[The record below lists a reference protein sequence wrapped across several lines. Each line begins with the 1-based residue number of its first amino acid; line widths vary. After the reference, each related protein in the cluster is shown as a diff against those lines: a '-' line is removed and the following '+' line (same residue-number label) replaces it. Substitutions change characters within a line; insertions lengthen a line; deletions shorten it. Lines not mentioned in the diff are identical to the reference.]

1 MAEQEMIKKVLLVF
15 LPSESGVDGARSL
28 YGEKEENP
36 FFSWFNRSLRAIIKQ
51 SQFAI
56 PPLSLMILSS
66 VDVPGVEQSICDMR
80 FEEFPFEPSVSDR
93 LPHTHLELVH
103 EKNAWDLVGISV
115 QTGMA
120 KKAFELADQ
129 LRARGISVVLG
140 GAHVTLFP
148 ESCRPHA
155 DVLVHGEA
163 DDLWKELLTDLA
175 SGSIKPDYH
184 SESFPDLGQSR
195 PVQKRALIK
204 SRYFTTNLIQTGRG
218 CQYSCDF
225 CNVHLLNGRALR
237 RRAISDVVSEVAR
250 FHEHDRR
257 IFFFVDD
264 SINADPLYAREL
276 FEKLVPLKI
285 RWFGQATT
293 TLGQQRE
300 LLQTFADSGCQ
311 ALLVGIE
318 SIEPASRSAHKK
330 NQNRAGELVKAITTI
345 REAGISLYGSFIYG
359 LDGDTLDTPAAI
371 LDFVR
376 ATKLDVP
383 GINILRPTPGTQ
395 VFERLREE
403 GRLLFDP
410 LDITSYRYS
419 FGQEMLYRPKNMS
432 LDAFVESYSALT
444 QELFTVKNAVV
455 RGLSAPRAKSAVML
469 FNLFYT
475 HLYALSRH
483 DLQHQWKKR
492 GK

>member
-1 MAEQEMIKKVLLVF
+1 MAEKDVNRKVLLVF
-15 LPSESGVDGARSL
+15 LPSESGVDGAQSL
-28 YGEKEENP
+28 YGEKEINP
-36 FFSWFNRSLRAIIKQ
+36 FFNWFNHSLRSIIKQ

-80 FEEFPFEPSVSDR
+80 FEKFPFDKP
-93 LPHTHLELVH
+93 
-103 EKNAWDLVGISV
+103 WDLVGISV

-129 LRARGISVVLG
+129 LRSRGVSVVLG

-148 ESCRPHA
+148 RSCRPHA

-163 DDLWKELLTDLA
+163 DDLWKELLIDLA
-175 SGSIKPDYH
+175 SGAIKPTYH
-184 SESFPDLGQSR
+184 SDTFPDLGLSR

-218 CQYSCDF
+218 CQYRCDF

-250 FHEHDRR
+250 FREHDRR

-264 SINADPLYAREL
+264 SINADPVYAREL
-276 FEKLVPLKI
+276 FQKLVPLKI

-293 TLGQQRE
+293 TLGQQHE
-300 LLQTFADSGCQ
+300 LLSTFADSGCQ

-318 SIEPASRSAHKK
+318 SIEPASRIAHKK
-330 NQNRAGELVKAITTI
+330 SQNRAGELVKAITSI
-345 REAGISLYGSFIYG
+345 RDSGISLYGSFIYG
-359 LDGDTLDTPAAI
+359 LDGDTLDTPASI
-371 LDFVR
+371 LDFVN

-395 VFERLREE
+395 IFERLREE

-410 LDITSYRYS
+410 LDSTAYRYS
-419 FGQEMLYRPKNMS
+419 FGQEMLYSPKNIP
-432 LDAFVESYSALT
+432 LDLFVESYSDLT
-444 QELFTVKNAVV
+444 QKLFTVKNALT

-483 DLQHQWKKR
+483 DLRHQQEMDGR
-492 GK
+492 

>member
-1 MAEQEMIKKVLLVF
+1 MPEIPPPRKVLLVF

-28 YGEKEENP
+28 YAEQESNP
-36 FFSWFNRSLRAIIKQ
+36 LFNWFNQSFRAIIKQ

-66 VDVPGVEQSICDMR
+66 IDVPGVEQSICDMR
-80 FEEFPFEPSVSDR
+80 FEEFPFD
-93 LPHTHLELVH
+93 
-103 EKNAWDLVGISV
+103 KQWDLVGISV

-120 KKAFELADQ
+120 KKAFELADL
-129 LRARGISVVLG
+129 LRSRGVSVVLG

-148 ESCRPHA
+148 ESCRPHV

-163 DDLWKELLTDLA
+163 DDLWRELLTDLA
-175 SGSIKPDYH
+175 SGAMKPNYISDT
-184 SESFPDLGQSR
+184 FPDLSRSR
-195 PVQKRALIK
+195 PVSKTALIK

-237 RRAISDVVSEVAR
+237 RRAIDDVVSEVAR
-250 FHEHDRR
+250 FQQHDRR

-276 FEKLVPLKI
+276 FHRLIPLNI

-293 TLGQQRE
+293 TLGQQHE
-300 LLQTFADSGCQ
+300 LLATFADSGCQ

-318 SIEPASRSAHKK
+318 SIEAKSRSAHKK
-330 NQNRAGELVKAITTI
+330 SQNRAGELVKAITSI

-371 LDFVR
+371 LDFIH
-376 ATKLDVP
+376 ATRLDVP

-395 VFERLREE
+395 VFERLKEE

-410 LDITSYRYS
+410 LDITAYRYS
-419 FGQEMLYRPKNMS
+419 FGQEMLYTPKNIP

-444 QELFTVKNAVV
+444 REVFNVKNAVV
-455 RGLSAPRAKSAVML
+455 RGVSAPRAKNAVML

-475 HLYALSRH
+475 HLYSLSRH
-483 DLQHQWKKR
+483 DLQHQREKSSR
-492 GK
+492 

>member
-1 MAEQEMIKKVLLVF
+1 MIHELHRTKKVLLVF

-28 YGEKEENP
+28 YGEKELNP
-36 FFSWFNRSLRAIIKQ
+36 VFSWFNQSFRSIIKK

-66 VDVPGVEQSICDMR
+66 IEMLGVEQAICDMR
-80 FEEFPFEPSVSDR
+80 FEEFPFDKP
-93 LPHTHLELVH
+93 
-103 EKNAWDLVGISV
+103 WDLVGISV

-129 LRARGISVVLG
+129 LRSRGISVVLG

-155 DVLVHGEA
+155 DILVQGEA
-163 DDLWKELLTDLA
+163 DDLWKELLSDLA
-175 SGSIKPDYH
+175 SDAIKPDYH
-184 SESFPDLGQSR
+184 SGSFPDLGQSR
-195 PVQKRALIK
+195 PVSKAALVQ

-218 CQYSCDF
+218 CPYSCDF

-237 RRAISDVVSEVAR
+237 RRTIDDVVSEVAR
-250 FHEHDRR
+250 FQQHDRR

-264 SINADPLYAREL
+264 SINADPLYAQAL
-276 FEKLVPLKI
+276 FEQLIPLNI

-293 TLGQQRE
+293 TLGQQHA
-300 LLQTFADSGCQ
+300 LLKTFADSGCQ

-318 SIEPASRSAHKK
+318 SIEAKSRSAHKK
-330 NQNRAGELVKAITTI
+330 NQNRAGELVNAITSI
-345 REAGISLYGSFIYG
+345 RESGISLYGSFIYG

-371 LDFVR
+371 LDFVQ

-419 FGQEMLYRPKNMS
+419 FGQEMLYTPKNIS
-432 LDAFVESYSALT
+432 LEAFIESYSTLT

-455 RGLSAPRAKSAVML
+455 RGVSAPRAKSAVML

-475 HLYALSRH
+475 HLYTLSRH
-483 DLQHQWKKR
+483 DLRHQQEK
-492 GK
+492 GDG

>member
-1 MAEQEMIKKVLLVF
+1 MPPTKKVLLVF

-28 YGEKEENP
+28 YSEKEITP
-36 FFSWFNRSLRAIIKQ
+36 LLKWFNRSLRTIIKQ

-66 VDVPGVEQSICDMR
+66 LEVPGVEQSICDMR
-80 FEEFPFEPSVSDR
+80 FEEFPFN
-93 LPHTHLELVH
+93 
-103 EKNAWDLVGISV
+103 EKWDLVGISV

-120 KKAFELADQ
+120 KNAFALADK
-129 LRARGISVVLG
+129 LRRAGIPVALG

-148 ESCRPHA
+148 DSCRPHA
-155 DVLVHGEA
+155 DVLVQGEA
-163 DDLWKELLTDLA
+163 DDLWKEVLTDLSA
-175 SGSIKPDYH
+175 GKLKPLYRA
-184 SESFPDLGQSR
+184 ETFPDLGRSR
-195 PVQKRALIK
+195 PVSKTSLIK

-225 CNVHLLNGRALR
+225 CNVHLLNGHTLR
-237 RRAISDVVSEVAR
+237 RRAIADVVSEVAG
-250 FHEHDRR
+250 FQKDDRR

-264 SINADPLYAREL
+264 SINADPVYALEL
-276 FEKLVPLKI
+276 FRKLTPLKI

-293 TLGQQRE
+293 TLGQQHE
-300 LLQTFADSGCQ
+300 LLETFANSGCQ

-318 SIEPASRSAHKK
+318 SIEAKSRSAHKK
-330 NQNRAGELVKAITTI
+330 NQNRAGELVRAITTI

-359 LDGDTLDTPAAI
+359 LDGDTIDTPAAI
-371 LDFVR
+371 LDFITE
-376 ATKLDVP
+376 TKLDVP

-410 LDITSYRYS
+410 LDITAYRYS
-419 FGQEMLYRPKNMS
+419 FGQEMLYLPKNIP
-432 LDAFVESYSALT
+432 LDAFIESYSALT
-444 QELFTVKNAVV
+444 RKVFTMKNSVI
-455 RGLSAPRAKSAVML
+455 RGLSSPRAKSAVLL

-475 HLYALSRH
+475 HLYGLSRQ
-483 DLQHQWKKR
+483 DLQHQREKSR
-492 GK
+492 A